1 MRSPFF
7 SIITISLNA
16 GNSLNKTIQSV
27 AQQTYSDYEHL
38 IKDGGSTDGS
48 VEYAVTNS
56 KQRIIS
62 KPDSGIYNAMN
73 QALAECTGEY
83 VLFLNSGDILY
94 NDKVLHTVSNVLKKN
109 KTDLLYGYIEDNE
122 VIITYPKVLTN
133 WYMYRN
139 SVCHQAWFLNRR
151 CYEICDGFNLDYKVL
166 ADHNILLD
174 LILRYKISHQLIKEP
189 VVSIMPMGFSAVNNA
204 TKVSERKYLMRHYF
218 HNKRGNLMA
227 IIYAMTFPGTR
238 IWMSKNALTK
248 RIYSKFQY
256 ILNQTN
262 WL

>member
-7 SIITISLNA
+7 SIITITLNS
-16 GNSLNKTIQSV
+16 GNLLNKTIQSV
-27 AQQTYSDYEHL
+27 AQQTYSNYEHL

-48 VEYAVTNS
+48 VEYAATNS

-73 QALAECTGEY
+73 QALEESRGKY
-83 VLFLNSGDILY
+83 VLFLNSGDVLY
-94 NDKVLHTVSNVLKKN
+94 NNKVLHEISNVLKKT
-109 KTDLLYGYIEDNE
+109 KTDLLYGYIEDNG

-139 SVCHQAWFLNRR
+139 SICHQAWFLSRR
-151 CYEICDGFNLDYKVL
+151 CYELCDGFNLNYKVL
-166 ADHNILLD
+166 ADHDILLA
-174 LILRYKISHQLIKEP
+174 LIIRYKISYKLIKQP

-204 TKVSERKYLMRHYF
+204 TKVSERKYLMRYYF
-218 HNKRGNLMA
+218 HNKKRKFMA
-227 IIYAMTFPGTR
+227 IIYAITFPGIR
-238 IWMSKNALTK
+238 IWMSKNTLTRK
-248 RIYSKFQY
+248 IYSKLQY

>member
-1 MRSPFF
+1 MRRPFF
-7 SIITISLNA
+7 SIITTTLNA

-48 VEYAVTNS
+48 VECAVTNL

-62 KPDSGIYNAMN
+62 KRDSGIYNAMN
-73 QALAECTGEY
+73 QALEESTGEY
-83 VLFLNSGDILY
+83 VLFLNSGDIFY
-94 NDKVLHTVSNVLKKN
+94 NNKVLHKVSNILNKN
-109 KTDLLYGYIEDNE
+109 KTDLLYGHIEDNG

-139 SVCHQAWFLNRR
+139 SICHQAWFLSRR
-151 CYEICDGFNLDYKVL
+151 CYELCDGFNLNYKVL
-166 ADHNILLD
+166 ADHNILLE
-174 LILRYKISHQLIKEP
+174 LILRFKISYQLIKQP

-204 TKVSERKYLMRHYF
+204 TRASERKYLMRYYF
-218 HNKRGNLMA
+218 HNKKGKLMA
-227 IIYAMTFPGTR
+227 IIYAITFPGIR
-238 IWMSKNALTK
+238 IWMSKNTLTRK
-248 RIYSKFQY
+248 IYSKLQY